1 MAAETDLQFD
11 GWTVNRVSGEI
22 SREGRS
28 ARLTQQP
35 LRILVELFDHAGQVV
50 TREQLVK
57 VLWPAGIVDFDNG
70 LNVAVR
76 KLRVAL
82 DDVGDV
88 PRYIETLP
96 RVGYRFIGNREMGAH
111 GTQQE
116 ASRPRTGARIS
127 LVATMVSL
135 AIALGLGW
143 WLGAGGPAKQAGH
156 DQPRHVP
163 SVRAQELYL
172 EGLNLRSRRDIETG
186 NLARE
191 RFEAALREDPEYA
204 QAWAALGESLSAS
217 VVRQLIPPAEGVPRA
232 RAAAQRAIELDPD
245 LVEGHYLL
253 GQIYMDQD
261 KDFAAARREYDRALA
276 INDKAARLYHHY
288 GMLEGHLG
296 HLEQALTY
304 LRRARE
310 LEPMT
315 LLYAG
320 NYGLLLYEARRY
332 DEAIAFLRPLVEANP
347 KFDQARSSL
356 ARAMAATG
364 DLDGALA
371 QLLARTQPG
380 INQADLGVL
389 YAKLGRRDDAL
400 REIEHLEQ
408 RGREGFGVAYDQA
421 LIHTSLGDLDRG
433 CERLIRAV
441 TDHSMLVNWMRLDP
455 LLDPL
460 RGRQCYAD
468 AERRLYRT
476 AEDK

>member
-1 MAAETDLQFD
+1 VAAETDLHFD

-22 SREGRS
+22 SRDGRS
-28 ARLTQQP
+28 ARLPQQP
-35 LRILVELFDHAGQVV
+35 LRILMELFDHAGDVV

-82 DDVGDV
+82 DDVGEM

-96 RVGYRFIGNREMGAH
+96 RVGYRFIGRREPAA
-111 GTQQE
+111 T
-116 ASRPRTGARIS
+116 ALPVAVPKRRPNSRVTLAIT
-127 LVATMVSL
+127 LAAL

-143 WLGAGGPAKQAGH
+143 WLGTDEATPPG
-156 DQPRHVP
+156 HVP

-172 EGLNLRSRRDIETG
+172 EGLSLRSRRDIETG
-186 NLARE
+186 GMARAK
-191 RFEAALREDPEYA
+191 FEAAIQEDPQYA
-204 QAWAALGESLSAS
+204 QAWAALGESISAS
-217 VVRQLIPPAEGVPRA
+217 VVRQLITPAEGIPKA
-232 RAAAQRAIELDPD
+232 RAAAQRAIALDD
-245 LVEGHYLL
+245 NLVEGHYLL
-253 GQIYMDQD
+253 GQIYMDHD
-261 KDFAAARREYDRALA
+261 KDFSAARREYDRALA

-296 HLEQALTY
+296 HIEQALTY

-320 NYGLLLYEARRY
+320 NYGMLLYEARRY
-332 DEAIAFLRPLVEANP
+332 DEAIAFLRPLVDANP
-347 KFDQARSSL
+347 RFDQARSVL
-356 ARAMAATG
+356 ARAMVATG
-364 DLDGALA
+364 DLDGALVEY
-371 QLLARTQPG
+371 QARVQPG
-380 INQADLGVL
+380 IHQPDLGVL
-389 YAKLGRRDDAL
+389 YAKLGRRDEAL
-400 REIEHLEQ
+400 REIGRLAQ
-408 RGREGFGVAYDQA
+408 RGREGYGVAYDEA
-421 LIHTSLGDLDRG
+421 LIYTALGDLDAA
-433 CERLIRAV
+433 CEQLTRAV

-455 LLDPL
+455 PLDPL

-476 AEDK
+476 AAPN

>member
-22 SREGRS
+22 SRDGRS
-28 ARLTQQP
+28 ARLPQQP
-35 LRILVELFDHAGQVV
+35 LRILLELFDHAGDVV

-57 VLWPAGIVDFDNG
+57 VLWPGGIVDFDNG

-82 DDVGDV
+82 DDVGDL

-96 RVGYRFIGNREMGAH
+96 RVGYRFIGKRGPNATAMPDTAPKRRPN
-111 GTQQE
+111 
-116 ASRPRTGARIS
+116 SRVT
-127 LVATMVSL
+127 L
-135 AIALGLGW
+135 AITLAALVVALGLGW
-143 WLGAGGPAKQAGH
+143 WLGTDESTP
-156 DQPRHVP
+156 PVHVP

-172 EGLNLRSRRDIETG
+172 EGLNLRSRRDMETG
-186 NLARE
+186 AMARAS
-191 RFEAALREDPEYA
+191 FEAALKEDPQYA
-204 QAWAALGESLSAS
+204 QAWAALGESISAS
-217 VVRQLIPPAEGVPRA
+217 VVRQLVTPAEGVPQA
-232 RAAAQRAIELDPD
+232 RAAAQRAIALDD
-245 LVEGHYLL
+245 NLVEGHYLL

-261 KDFAAARREYDRALA
+261 KDFAAARREYERALA

-296 HLEQALTY
+296 HIEQALTY

-332 DEAIAFLRPLVEANP
+332 DEAIAFLRPLVDANP
-347 KFDQARSSL
+347 AFDQARSVL
-356 ARAMAATG
+356 ARAMMATG
-364 DLDGALA
+364 NLDGAMVEY
-371 QLLARTQPG
+371 QVRTQPG
-380 INQADLGVL
+380 IYQGDLGIAF
-389 YAKLGRRDDAL
+389 AKVGRRDDAL
-400 REIEHLEQ
+400 REIGRLQQ
-408 RGREGFGVAYDQA
+408 RGREGYGVAYDQA
-421 LIHTSLGDLDRG
+421 LIYTALGDLDAACDALTRS
-433 CERLIRAV
+433 V

-455 LLDPL
+455 PLDPL

-476 AEDK
+476 AGPG